1 MQDTNNLIEQP
12 QTVEQFNLLQQKRFH
27 ANLVGDLTNWRE
39 LKGQYEAKAN
49 TILSGYYKQMLMID
63 KMLVRNKAKTQVV
76 VQ

>member
-1 MQDTNNLIEQP
+1 MNDVNQELTP

-27 ANLVGDLTNWRE
+27 ANLVGDLTNWRG
-39 LKGQYEAKAN
+39 LKGQYESKAN

-63 KMLVRNKAKTQVV
+63 KMLVRNKANKQIV